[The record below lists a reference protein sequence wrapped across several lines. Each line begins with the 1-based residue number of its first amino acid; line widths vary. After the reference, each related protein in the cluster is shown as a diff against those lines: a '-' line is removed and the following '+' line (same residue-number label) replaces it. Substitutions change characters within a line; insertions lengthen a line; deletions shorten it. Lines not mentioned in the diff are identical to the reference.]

1 MVRSAD
7 EMLGGEGDGDAPS
20 AKRQRVAKLP
30 GGHLYPEQD
39 WISMHPIPISVSIQL
54 PNVPEHPEWK
64 LDGSVTVV
72 PDLPVTLLISTLR
85 DRVLRHLDSTL
96 SPGRVKFT
104 FGGKMLTNGQTM
116 AMYNV
121 EDGDVVE
128 LSVREV
134 KKK

>member
-1 MVRSAD
+1 
-7 EMLGGEGDGDAPS
+7 MLGGEADGQAPS

-39 WISMHPIPISVSIQL
+39 WINMHPIPISLCIQL

-64 LDGSVTVV
+64 LDGSIATVS
-72 PDLPVTLLISTLR
+72 DLPVTLLVSTLR
-85 DRVLRHLDSTL
+85 ERIIRHLDSAL

-104 FGGKMLTNGQTM
+104 YTGKLLSNQQIL
-116 AMYNV
+116 AVYNL
-121 EDGDVVE
+121 EDADTVV

>member
-1 MVRSAD
+1 MQHEAD
-7 EMLGGEGDGDAPS
+7 GQAPS

-39 WISMHPIPISVSIQL
+39 WVNMHPIPISLSIQL

-64 LDGSVTVV
+64 LDGSIANV
-72 PDLPVTLLISTLR
+72 PELPVTLLVSTLR
-85 DRVLRHLDSTL
+85 ERIIRHLDSAL

-104 FGGKMLTNGQTM
+104 YTTKLLSNQQTL
-116 AMYNV
+116 AVYNL
-121 EDGDVVE
+121 EDGDTVV